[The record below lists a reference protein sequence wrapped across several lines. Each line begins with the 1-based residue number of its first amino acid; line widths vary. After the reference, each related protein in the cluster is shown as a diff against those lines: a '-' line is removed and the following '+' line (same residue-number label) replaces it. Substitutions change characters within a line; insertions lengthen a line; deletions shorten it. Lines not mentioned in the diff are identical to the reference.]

1 LEDSVVS
8 KSFAR
13 TWIAF
18 FKGELSPEQLRDAPA
33 MRFNC
38 SEEHLF
44 PSAETVEEIGLTLPM
59 EVSWAGDMPKY
70 YTHRIPA
77 TIVPIDIAIQFR
89 EFLAI
94 AIELIE
100 AGRLTFDR
108 SLSDGNSSPSY
119 SREALWSFVR
129 HSWPDTPRDWSD
141 SPVKRGDRVLYG
153 RYLGTVRD
161 VLASMTIT
169 QQWCIQVEW
178 RHPNDGRQVTWAYD
192 DEVRPW

>member
-1 LEDSVVS
+1 MIF

-18 FKGELSPEQLRDAPA
+18 FKGDLSPEQLRDAPE
-33 MRFNC
+33 MQFNC

-44 PSAETVEEIGLTLPM
+44 PSEETREEIGLTFPM
-59 EVSWAGDMPKY
+59 EASWAGGMTKY
-70 YTHRIPA
+70 YTQRLPE

-94 AIELIE
+94 ARELID

-108 SLSDGNSSPSY
+108 SLDDGSSSPSY
-119 SREALWSFVR
+119 SREAMWSFVR
-129 HSWPDTPRDWSD
+129 HSWLDTPRDWSTA
-141 SPVKRGDRVLYG
+141 PVKRGDRVLFG
-153 RYLGTVRD
+153 RYLGTARD
-161 VLASMTIT
+161 VLASMTT
-169 QQWCIQVEW
+169 TAEWCVQVTW
-178 RHPNDGRQVTWAYD
+178 RHPDDGSQVSWAYD